1 MPSTFFGLTI
11 GYSGLLNYQA
21 ALNTTGHNISNVKTK
36 GYTRQEVTQTAAR
49 ALRTH
54 MKYGMAGAGVETVSI
69 EQIRNVYYDIKYWN
83 NRSDLGQYSMK
94 SVYMKQIENYFKD
107 NDDKD
112 RQVLGFNSIFN
123 KNFFETAM
131 ESLEDNPGDV
141 SVRNSFV
148 GTAGSLTEYFN
159 EMASNLERLQ
169 KDVNEEIRDKVD
181 EINSIST
188 QIATLNQQINM
199 VEVRGT
205 MANDLRDKR
214 NLLIDQLSAIV
225 SVEVTE
231 IPVYNTNDPDNPTG
245 MNRYIVSID
254 GGHTLVDGYERKE
267 LYCVSREVGNKVNQ
281 SDAEGLYDIYW
292 KHTGM
297 KFEPTGNASSGELKG
312 LFEMRDGNNDEY
324 FHGTITE
331 CTKDTVTVEDENGNP
346 VQKDV
351 VTEMK
356 VQVDNEY
363 LTDLNK
369 SKLNATGSIM
379 INGISYKYS
388 GWTYEAKE
396 VIDPGTNQPVID
408 PDTLKPKMEYTYTFQ
423 LESDE
428 LQEVPTIELMNR
440 VNQKAQIGKPVD
452 YQGVPYYMAQMNE
465 WVRNFA
471 RAFNDVEGKGEDM
484 YGEKLAKYDDDGNL
498 LDFRSFFVAKDPT
511 DSEHE
516 YNFMNGHST
525 KVSTKDDSYYQMTA
539 ATFSVNTE
547 IVKDP
552 RKMSTT
558 ATNGDTHLDAND
570 IVQELEQI
578 RTNKD
583 MMVFR
588 GCSSSEF
595 LQVILG
601 DVALN
606 SSSAYSF
613 EENYENIDAAIS
625 TQRMSVSG
633 VDEDEEGINLV
644 KFQHAYDLSAKMIQI
659 MTEVYDR
666 LILQTGV

>member
-379 INGISYKYS
+379 INGLSY
-388 GWTYEAKE
+388 
-396 VIDPGTNQPVID
+396 
-408 PDTLKPKMEYTYTFQ
+408 
-423 LESDE
+423 
-428 LQEVPTIELMNR
+428 
-440 VNQKAQIGKPVD
+440 
-452 YQGVPYYMAQMNE
+452 
-465 WVRNFA
+465 
-471 RAFNDVEGKGEDM
+471 
-484 YGEKLAKYDDDGNL
+484 
-498 LDFRSFFVAKDPT
+498 
-511 DSEHE
+511 
-516 YNFMNGHST
+516 
-525 KVSTKDDSYYQMTA
+525 
-539 ATFSVNTE
+539 
-547 IVKDP
+547 
-552 RKMSTT
+552 
-558 ATNGDTHLDAND
+558 
-570 IVQELEQI
+570 
-578 RTNKD
+578 
-583 MMVFR
+583 
-588 GCSSSEF
+588 
-595 LQVILG
+595 
-601 DVALN
+601 
-606 SSSAYSF
+606 
-613 EENYENIDAAIS
+613 
-625 TQRMSVSG
+625 
-633 VDEDEEGINLV
+633 
-644 KFQHAYDLSAKMIQI
+644 
-659 MTEVYDR
+659 
-666 LILQTGV
+666 